1 MRARRGERPLIDGD
15 QLVVLAKGSWSSPLA
30 RNHSL
35 RRPRGVC
42 AGLGGQ
48 EADMDEAWLRRE
60 GCLLRILV
68 MLLLGCCLGAMGGEN
83 GCRDASCRMTAAKWV
98 NACIR

>member
-1 MRARRGERPLIDGD
+1 
-15 QLVVLAKGSWSSPLA
+15 
-30 RNHSL
+30 
-35 RRPRGVC
+35 
-42 AGLGGQ
+42 
-48 EADMDEAWLRRE
+48 MDEAWLRRE